1 MLFKWP
7 LLAWFLGLLSLV
19 RGDSLEK
26 WTDIASK
33 SPSNVIR
40 LNEETF
46 DQLVTA
52 ERNYTAISLLPRLLP
67 ILISSHSHCADAAT
81 SMCFV

>member
-1 MLFKWP
+1 MLFQRP
-7 LLAWFLGLLSLV
+7 LLTLLVGLLSVV

-26 WTDIASK
+26 WTEIASK
-33 SPSNVIR
+33 SRSNVIR
-40 LNEETF
+40 LNEQTF

-52 ERNYTAISLLPRLLP
+52 ERNYTAISLLPP
-67 ILISSHSHCADAAT
+67 VIPDLICSRSHCFGAAA